1 MNESQ
6 KTVPYHIN
14 HELQKQIE
22 VLRIRL
28 LALEKDFHDYKES
41 QVGRTVTTNRDT

>member
-1 MNESQ
+1 MND
-6 KTVPYHIN
+6 VPPYPIN
-14 HELQKQIE
+14 HELQQQIE

-41 QVGRTVTTNRDT
+41 QVGQTVTKNTDI